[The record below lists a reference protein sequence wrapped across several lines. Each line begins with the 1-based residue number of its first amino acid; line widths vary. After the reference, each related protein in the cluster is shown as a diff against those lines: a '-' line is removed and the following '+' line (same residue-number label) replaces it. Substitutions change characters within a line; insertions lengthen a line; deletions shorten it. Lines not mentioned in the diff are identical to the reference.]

1 MYHFSAQVI
10 SRKAGRSATAAA
22 AYRAGE
28 EVTDH
33 RTGEVHD
40 YTRKGGV
47 VGASILAPAD
57 APAWVF
63 DREQLWN
70 QVESAERRKDA
81 QLCREID
88 AAIPVE
94 LDEHQRIEA
103 VRQFVEAEMV
113 SRGMVADVAFHDF
126 DNDNPHC
133 HIMLSMRDL
142 EPDGF
147 GKKNRDWNDR
157 SVLNGWRE
165 KWAEHMNKAL
175 ELAGEEKRIDHR
187 SYADQGLDYEPTW
200 HMGPAVAA
208 MERRN
213 PGSTAVGRMNQEIEA
228 RNEIIAQDYE
238 AEALELDYL
247 EAQTD
252 DLERE
257 IAVVEQEQLQEQLAE
272 VRRLL
277 NTPIGPETK
286 PEPAPTPSP
295 APAPAAPPRQLT
307 QWQETHKPK
316 PNPSDRILSVMVS
329 KTLDERPMPEPD
341 GTVWEGRPLES
352 WWRERWEKIKEVAE
366 GLAQSARER
375 LKPIFD
381 RQVVQ
386 RAEAAGYRPESIESA
401 DLTPSQPQANTEPET
416 APEAP
421 QNPPEQPGPDL
432 DLDDLDDDEP
442 TGSRL
447 G

>member
-10 SRKAGRSATAAA
+10 SRKSGRSATAAA

-40 YTRKGGV
+40 YSRKGGV

-70 QVESAERRKDA
+70 QVEAKERRKDA

-88 AAIPVE
+88 AALPVE

-126 DNDNPHC
+126 DSGNPHC
-133 HIMLSMRDL
+133 HIMLSMRHL
-142 EPDGF
+142 EPEGF
-147 GKKNRDWNDR
+147 GAKNRDWNDR

-208 MERRN
+208 MERRS

-228 RNEIIAQDYE
+228 RNEIIAQGYQD
-238 AEALELDYL
+238 EALELDYL
-247 EAQTD
+247 EAQAD
-252 DLERE
+252 DLNRE

-272 VRRLL
+272 VRRFL

-295 APAPAAPPRQLT
+295 APAPAAPPRQ
-307 QWQETHKPK
+307 QKQQA
-316 PNPSDRILSVMVS
+316 SDRVLSVLVT
-329 KTLDERPMPEPD
+329 KTLDERPIPEPD
-341 GTVWEGRPLES
+341 GTVWEGRDLEA
-352 WWRERWEKIKEVAE
+352 WWRERWAKLKQVAE
-366 GLAQSARER
+366 NLVDTARDRLSA
-375 LKPIFD
+375 IFSK
-381 RQVVQ
+381 QVVQ

-401 DLTPSQPQANTEPET
+401 DLTPSQPQASPEPE
-416 APEAP
+416 ASPEAP

-442 TGSRL
+442 TGPRL

>member
-208 MERRN
+208 MERRK
-213 PGSTAVGRMNQEIEA
+213 PGSTRIGQENQERKERNLVHDLLAQDIDEGQIYVDRVETELDALGDEREKLEVEIELKQEREA
-228 RNEIIAQDYE
+228 REARE
-238 AEALELDYL
+238 AEIERQLAAEREREAERQAAEDAAAQAAADRELEQLQANQKAEAAARRERALERLQSVVPDHIRRTLGFMKEHGIEPPESVQKAL
-247 EAQTD
+247 EARGYIDPPEKPEKPPMTA
-252 DLERE
+252 LERE
-257 IAVVEQEQLQEQLAE
+257 F
-272 VRRLL
+272 
-277 NTPIGPETK
+277 
-286 PEPAPTPSP
+286 
-295 APAPAAPPRQLT
+295 
-307 QWQETHKPK
+307 
-316 PNPSDRILSVMVS
+316 
-329 KTLDERPMPEPD
+329 
-341 GTVWEGRPLES
+341 LES
-352 WWRERWEKIKEVAE
+352 QPTDDHEDDFE
-366 GLAQSARER
+366 G
-375 LKPIFD
+375 
-381 RQVVQ
+381 
-386 RAEAAGYRPESIESA
+386 
-401 DLTPSQPQANTEPET
+401 
-416 APEAP
+416 
-421 QNPPEQPGPDL
+421 PG
-432 DLDDLDDDEP
+432 
-442 TGSRL
+442 L